1 MYIRVAPYKAINLKR
16 ETYYTIQ
23 KSYQSPNNFIALSEV
38 YAITKKW
45 LRLIVSSEK
54 IWGEKGWV
62 RQLSKE
68 STTNKSMIFFQKF
81 QIKFK

>member
-38 YAITKKW
+38 YAITKK
-45 LRLIVSSEK
+45 
-54 IWGEKGWV
+54 
-62 RQLSKE
+62 
-68 STTNKSMIFFQKF
+68 
-81 QIKFK
+81 